1 MDYNE
6 PLDQDEEIN
15 FRRWLRSLDRQPV
28 EVAQDDRWNEAA
40 LDATVNYVFGFDA

>member
-1 MDYNE
+1 MDQME

-28 EVAQDDRWNEAA
+28 EVAVDDRWNQVAIETTI
-40 LDATVNYVFGFDA
+40 DYVFGFSA